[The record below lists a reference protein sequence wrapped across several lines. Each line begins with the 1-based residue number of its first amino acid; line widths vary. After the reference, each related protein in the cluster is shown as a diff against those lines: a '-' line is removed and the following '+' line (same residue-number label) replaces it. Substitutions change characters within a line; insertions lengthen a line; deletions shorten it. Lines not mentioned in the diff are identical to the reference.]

1 MMAFRN
7 TTLGLPAEHGAADV
21 DRLYELR
28 LRDFDPRSVEQVTAG
43 VDVQA
48 DRLVHVV
55 LGFDAGTA
63 EVWVLDYGSTLG
75 DPTEDDVWAALTS
88 SLSRSFAGLP
98 VSCVSVDA
106 GFHTAHVRRQCSRR
120 RWWVPVVSRAGE
132 GKPIARSM
140 GAQGVTTAGKDDTCA
155 WWSGRIAA
163 GRVHLPREITRARS
177 PARRSPNS
185 LRRKRSPST
194 GAGCAGSLSRGARI
208 TCGIPR
214 GSPFTPATSGRGRRA
229 GADCGWS
236 PSSVLRPKLL
246 RSSGCL

>member
-120 RWWVPVVSRAGE
+120 RWWVPVVSRASE

-163 GRVHLPREITRARS
+163 GRVHLPREITRTEIAEL
-177 PARRSPNS
+177 AAAEA
-185 LRRKRSPST
+185 LT
-194 GAGCAGSLSRGARI
+194 I
-208 TCGIPR
+208 D
-214 GSPFTPATSGRGRRA
+214 RGRLRWKPIEGRPNHLWDSAGLAIHARHFRPRPEVA

-236 PSSVLRPKLL
+236 PSSWSDARL
-246 RSSGCL
+246 GG

>member
-1 MMAFRN
+1 MSFGLSRLDSRRATLGQVVREWRRARRGAERGDPAGMMAFRN

-21 DRLYELR
+21 DRLFELR

-48 DRLVHVV
+48 DRLAHVV
-55 LGFDAGTA
+55 LGFDAGSA
-63 EVWVLDYGSTLG
+63 EVWVLDYGSTL
-75 DPTEDDVWAALTS
+75 
-88 SLSRSFAGLP
+88 
-98 VSCVSVDA
+98 DA

-163 GRVHLPREITRARS
+163 GRVHLAREITRADS
-177 PARRSPNS
+177 ARDH
-185 LRRKRSPST
+185 
-194 GAGCAGSLSRGARI
+194 
-208 TCGIPR
+208 PR
-214 GSPFTPATSGRGRRA
+214 GDRRTRCRGSA
-229 GADCGWS
+229 HH
-236 PSSVLRPKLL
+236 
-246 RSSGCL
+246 